1 MEPLLSLKHVS
12 KTFPVGKTI
21 LGKPDKFVHA
31 VNDVSFDVY
40 KGETFSIVGESGC
53 GKSTTGRLI
62 NHLLTPDS
70 GEIKFMGQEI
80 SHLTQ
85 DQMRPLRKDVQMIFQ
100 DPAGSLNPRMRVED
114 LIAEP
119 LLIHTDMSKA
129 ERMEVVHELLGI
141 VGLSPKHAKRYPHEF
156 SGGQKQRIGIARALT
171 VKPKLIIADEP
182 ISALDV
188 SIQAQVLNLLHH
200 LQEKFDLTYVF
211 ISHDLSVVEMIS
223 DRIAV
228 MYLGFVVET
237 APKKCFIRLRCILT
251 PRLFSPPFRFRI
263 PATRKSGSSW
273 REISPAPSISPKAVP
288 SLPDVKNACHN
299 VWRNVPRPKKWLPAI
314 WLPAISTINN
324 FKASADLLR
333 QLRLIFCIKC
343 LKQTCVR
350 VILRTRQGQAPLL
363 LK

>member
-1 MEPLLSLKHVS
+1 MEKILSLKNVS
-12 KTFPVGKTI
+12 KTFPVGKTL

-31 VNDVSFDVY
+31 VNNVSFDVY

-70 GEIKFMGQEI
+70 GQIEFMGKDI
-80 SHLTQ
+80 SKISQ
-85 DQMRPLRKDVQMIFQ
+85 DEMRPLRKDMQMIFQ

-119 LLIHTDMSKA
+119 LLIHTKMSKE
-129 ERMEVVHELLGI
+129 ERMKAVHELLGI
-141 VGLSPKHAKRYPHEF
+141 VGMSEKHAKRYPHEF

-171 VKPKLIIADEP
+171 VRPKLIIADEP

-188 SIQAQVLNLLHH
+188 SIQAQVLNLLHN

-237 APKKCFIRLRCILT
+237 APKELLYKT
-251 PRLFSPPFRFRI
+251 PLHPYTEALLS
-263 PATRKSGSSW
+263 
-273 REISPAPSISPKAVP
+273 AVP
-288 SLPDVKNACHN
+288 IPDPSHEPN
-299 VWRNVPRPKKWLPAI
+299 RIILEGDIP
-314 WLPAISTINN
+314 STINLPKGCP
-324 FKASADLLR
+324 FAARCK
-333 QLRLIFCIKC
+333 KC
-343 LKQTCVR
+343 KPECLEQRPVTKEVEPGHFVACH
-350 VILRTRQGQAPLL
+350 LY
-363 LK
+363 K